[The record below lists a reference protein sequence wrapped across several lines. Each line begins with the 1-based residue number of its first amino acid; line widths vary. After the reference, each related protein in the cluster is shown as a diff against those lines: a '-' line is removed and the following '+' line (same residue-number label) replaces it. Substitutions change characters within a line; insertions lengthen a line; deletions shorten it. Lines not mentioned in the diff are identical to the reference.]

1 MPPARILL
9 IDSDPYIAQTVSDL
23 LSRRGHHVEVVGDG
37 ELGLSRA
44 RALRPELILL
54 DIALPRLDGWD
65 VLRALRADPALV
77 AVPVVL
83 LSSLAGDE
91 DRLRALRLG
100 ADDFVAKPFRF
111 EELDLRVQSAL
122 RKRHRPPEATR
133 SGEGPRSG
141 SAPSQSTPTPS
152 FGQPAGPPF
161 SGVHGTLD
169 QLGLGSL
176 LAMLEMERKSGILSL
191 SRGRARARLLCRDGQ
206 IVRAELL
213 GDDGTSRRGVE
224 AITSML
230 TWSEGRFDFVPSV
243 VQSADEI
250 GVRTTHL
257 LMEAAR
263 RVDEAER
270 PGREVS

>member
-1 MPPARILL
+1 MPPARVLL
-9 IDSDPYIAQTVSDL
+9 VDSDPYIAQTVSDL
-23 LSRRGHHVEVVGDG
+23 LSRRGHHVEVVSDG
-37 ELGLSRA
+37 ETGLLRA

-65 VLRALRADPALV
+65 VLRSLRADPALA

-83 LSSLAGDE
+83 LSALAGDE

-122 RKRHRPPEATR
+122 RKRQR
-133 SGEGPRSG
+133 SSESPRSG
-141 SAPSQSTPTPS
+141 AAPSQSTPTLS
-152 FGQPAGPPF
+152 FGQPAAPP
-161 SGVHGTLD
+161 SPGVHGTLD

-213 GDDGTSRRGVE
+213 GEDGTGRRGIE
-224 AITSML
+224 AITAML

-270 PGREVS
+270 PAREVS

>member
-1 MPPARILL
+1 MPPARVLL
-9 IDSDPYIAQTVSDL
+9 VDSDPYIAQTVSDL
-23 LSRRGHHVEVVGDG
+23 LSRRGHHVEVAADG
-37 ELGLSRA
+37 EAGLLRA

-65 VLRALRADPALV
+65 VLRSLRADPALA

-83 LSSLAGDE
+83 LSSLAGDD

-122 RKRHRPPEATR
+122 RKRNR
-133 SGEGPRSG
+133 SADGLRSG
-141 SAPSQSTPTPS
+141 SAPSQSTPTLAPS
-152 FGQPAGPPF
+152 FGQPAAPPS

-213 GDDGTSRRGVE
+213 GDDGTSRRGIE
-224 AITSML
+224 AITAML